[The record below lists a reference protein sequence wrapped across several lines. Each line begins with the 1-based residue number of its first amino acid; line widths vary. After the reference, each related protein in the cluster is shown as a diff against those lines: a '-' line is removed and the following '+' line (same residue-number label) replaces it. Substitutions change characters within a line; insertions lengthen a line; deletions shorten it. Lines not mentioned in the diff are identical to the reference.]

1 MFKLE
6 AEMAPPLV
14 RWMRREKL
22 LTKPEFATPFGI
34 CDLVGVTLRQDRVVH
49 RLGLRQTRPIAS
61 ITRAL
66 ILQLIPDT
74 DSGRRIKESSVL
86 RVFDAALPNDLI
98 IAEIERLV
106 RDKFVVRR
114 GSTCLQRINGW
125 APLHR
130 RIVAVELK
138 LTRIGKALAQAKA
151 HLAFADES
159 YVALPVAVAD
169 RVHETP
175 ARWSEY
181 WDLGV
186 GLLAVTKTTCRIL
199 RRSYPQPALQD
210 EALQLYIVDK
220 FWREGSKAVKH

>member
-1 MFKLE
+1 MFRLE

-14 RWMRREKL
+14 RWMRREDL

-34 CDLVGVTLRQDRVVH
+34 CDLVGVRLRQDRVVQ
-49 RLGLRQTRPIAS
+49 RLRLRQTRPIAS
-61 ITRAL
+61 ITRAS
-66 ILQLIPDT
+66 ILQVIPDV

-86 RVFDAALPNDLI
+86 GAFDTALPSDLLT
-98 IAEIERLV
+98 AEIERLV

-114 GSTCLQRINGW
+114 GSTCLQKVNGW
-125 APLHR
+125 APLHS

-138 LTRIGKALAQAKA
+138 LARIREALAQARA

-175 ARWSEY
+175 ARWNQY
-181 WDLGV
+181 WDIGI
-186 GLLAVTKTTCRIL
+186 GLLAVTKTKCHIL
-199 RRSYPQPALQD
+199 RSSRPQPALQD

-220 FWREGSKAVKH
+220 FWQEGSKAVKH